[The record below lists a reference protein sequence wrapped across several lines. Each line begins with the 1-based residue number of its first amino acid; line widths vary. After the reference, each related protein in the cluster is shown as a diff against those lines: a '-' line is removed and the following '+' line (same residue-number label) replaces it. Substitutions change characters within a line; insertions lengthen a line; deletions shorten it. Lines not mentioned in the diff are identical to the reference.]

1 MTKLKTLFGTAVLLM
16 SGIAFS
22 VSHNAL
28 IFTVGNP
35 TCPTSPQESETI
47 TVLTQD
53 GISEID
59 ISIINTAVEVGLL
72 TKEEGEWIKGQ
83 VAAGNMDVI
92 DTVTDEG
99 IISFSTITYED
110 E

>member
-22 VSHNAL
+22 LSHNL
-28 IFTVGNP
+28 ITVTVGNP
-35 TCPTSPQESETI
+35 TCPTSQQESETI
-47 TVLTQD
+47 TILTQD

-72 TKEEGEWIKGQ
+72 TEAEGEWIKGQ

-92 DTVTDEG
+92 DTVTDDG
-99 IISFSTITYED
+99 IVSFSTITYED